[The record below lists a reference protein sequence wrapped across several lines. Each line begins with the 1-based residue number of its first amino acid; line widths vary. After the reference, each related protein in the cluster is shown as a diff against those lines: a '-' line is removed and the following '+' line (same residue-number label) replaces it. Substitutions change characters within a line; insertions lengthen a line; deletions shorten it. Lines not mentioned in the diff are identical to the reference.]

1 VWELDDNMVSTGRK
15 FAPEGPIDMQLP
27 VTPGSGSLDHC
38 FQVSSGS
45 TPFPSWPD
53 GPTMAIS
60 IFTKSLDKGHTIDRG
75 ELCLPHPSPL
85 PPGEGARKPP
95 TPPATVLCRLSLPA
109 MLVGA
114 PPLSLSA
121 HFDPDP

>member
-1 VWELDDNMVSTGRK
+1 MVSTGRK

-27 VTPGSGSLDHC
+27 VTPGIGSLDHC

-75 ELCLPHPSPL
+75 ELCLPYPSPL
-85 PPGEGARKPP
+85 PLDEKHVTL
-95 TPPATVLCRLSLPA
+95 TPPATALCHLSLPA
-109 MLVGA
+109 TRVDA
-114 PPLSLSA
+114 PPLILSA
-121 HFDPDP
+121 HFDRDP

>member
-1 VWELDDNMVSTGRK
+1 MWELDDSMVSTGRK

-75 ELCLPHPSPL
+75 ELCLPYPSPP
-85 PPGEGARKPP
+85 PPGEKEANLYTTGNGAVSPVSSCHARRRSSIEPI
-95 TPPATVLCRLSLPA
+95 RSL
-109 MLVGA
+109 
-114 PPLSLSA
+114 
-121 HFDPDP
+121 